1 MLRYVGAGAID
12 HGGRVRSVCMPE
24 LRAHGRRRDQAA
36 LVIGPAPTADR
47 RGDLTG
53 TGASKVH
60 DPVCDVE
67 QASLSHVRSDGRALR
82 GNHSDISSCRT
93 DSPTNDDGRGRTDDC
108 RRDISP

>member
-82 GNHSDISSCRT
+82 GNHSDISSYRT
-93 DSPTNDDGRGRTDDC
+93 DSPTNDDGRG
-108 RRDISP
+108 